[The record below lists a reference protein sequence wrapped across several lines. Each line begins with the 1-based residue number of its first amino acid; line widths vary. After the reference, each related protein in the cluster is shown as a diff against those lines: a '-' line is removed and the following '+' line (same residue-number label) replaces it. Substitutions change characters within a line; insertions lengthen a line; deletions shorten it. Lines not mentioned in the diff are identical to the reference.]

1 MAGSFSG
8 YAEGATPELSGEPL
22 ARAIMRDPNMAPVPQ
37 TGPIVV
43 PGPVG
48 AELAPQKRTVLR
60 GGRLRTETVIPYDE
74 AALQR
79 DIEANP
85 PGRPPVKLAREPI
98 YMPMDQGGGQWRAPL
113 ALPSDTVA
121 TQDQVPASLAAPSE
135 PVIPSAP
142 RVAGQVGVSAPIGY
156 GSGIGG
162 YYSPD
167 YVANLVRARNSGQI
181 SEKQF
186 DAGVMQYNRA
196 MTGTSAGLE
205 LQAGREQ
212 AALQQRAG
220 MLDFDTAQK
229 MAEAQAKEN
238 EALALTMQQD
248 EERAAAFQERQQQFL
263 RDAERRQNEMDALT
277 AELRASKVDPNQYW
291 QKQNGFSTMLSLFS
305 VGLGGYLEGKTGGR
319 IQNKALGMV
328 ENAINRDI
336 EAQKANIDIKGK
348 TLEQMRGAYGVARM
362 RLGDERAAEDYSR
375 ALLWDQF
382 ANIAKRYKGEARTS
396 ELANAAEKI
405 QMQAQSISRTF
416 ENQAKVAFA
425 RADEARR
432 AAAAAA
438 AASAPERQLRLQER
452 LAALGKT
459 KAETAK
465 LLDEAG
471 VPTAEG
477 FVRVD
482 QSKGAIIPGLGF
494 VAAPPDKAEKV
505 REGATAFQTID
516 DITGQ
521 LINLYKQPGAT
532 PNVPGTADYDMRKQL
547 AANLAL
553 AVKGKGYADL
563 GVLAG
568 PDMDII
574 TAGTGEGLD
583 GNFWRRSSTAISG
596 LERFRGMAANKFKST
611 AAQYPIIPGDAQFIG
626 NQMYFRARGTGAP
639 LGEIKEGP
647 ARGLKPNG

>member
-1 MAGSFSG
+1 MADGMYPPTKAAPSW
-8 YAEGATPELSGEPL
+8 AATI
-22 ARAIMRDPNMAPVPQ
+22 ANMTP
-37 TGPIVV
+37 
-43 PGPVG
+43 
-48 AELAPQKRTVLR
+48 AELAELNRPAAPAPAKLPAGLESLQPFVDQRVKEFAPEKPAVAPMDPFPKVSEALR
-60 GGRLRTETVIPYDE
+60 AKGNEYQ
-74 AALQR
+74 LQR
-79 DIEANP
+79 IADMTPAEYNAM
-85 PGRPPVKLAREPI
+85 GRAVESGKMTVNDVLNMLPEPKA
-98 YMPMDQGGGQWRAPL
+98 QRR
-113 ALPSDTVA
+113 
-121 TQDQVPASLAAPSE
+121 VPAPVMAPSGFGE
-135 PVIPSAP
+135 GA
-142 RVAGQVGVSAPIGY
+142 
-156 GSGIGG
+156 GG
-162 YYSPD
+162 YYGPD
-167 YVANLVRARNSGQI
+167 YVTNLLRAREAGQI

-291 QKQNGFSTMLSLFS
+291 KNRNGFSTMLSLFS

-336 EAQKANIDIKGK
+336 EAQKANIDIKGQ
-348 TLEQMRGAYGVARM
+348 TLNQMRGAYGVARQ
-362 RLGDERAAEDYSR
+362 RLGDEKAAEDYSR
-375 ALLWDQF
+375 AILWDQF

-396 ELANAAEKI
+396 ELANAADKI
-405 QMQAQSISRTF
+405 QMQAQAISRTF

-438 AASAPERQLRLQER
+438 AAGAPERQLKLLER
-452 LAALGKT
+452 QAALRKT
-459 KAETAK
+459 LA
-465 LLDEAG
+465 EAG
-471 VPTAEG
+471 KLEGESGLPTAEG
-477 FVRVD
+477 FFKID
-482 QSKGAIIPGLGF
+482 PAKGSFIPGLGF

-505 REGATAFQTID
+505 RSAATSTQEVGRLAD
-516 DITGQ
+516 Q
-521 LINLYKQPGAT
+521 LIALYNEPGSM
-532 PNVPGTADYDMRKQL
+532 PNIKASADFDKREQL
-547 AANLAL
+547 VSALAL
-553 AVKGKGYADL
+553 ALKGPGFAEL

-568 PDMDII
+568 PDMKVLNDLI
-574 TAGTGEGLD
+574 GVGEGA
-583 GNFWRRSSTAISG
+583 NFWSRTSTVTKNLQRVKNIVSQ
-596 LERFRGMAANKFKST
+596 KFQSV
-611 AAQYPIIPGDAQFIG
+611 AEQFPIVQGEAQFVG
-626 NQMYFRARGTGAP
+626 TTPYFRPSASGATSTR
-639 LGEIKEGP
+639 IQEGP
-647 ARGLKPNG
+647 PKGVRK